1 MSILLKN
8 CVFNIQ
14 YSWWGGGIDPLSWVI
29 VSWTKYGTK
38 KELHERIHSPY
49 YFFYYLKIK
58 LLVLLQPLSWLL
70 WSHSEHDICQ
80 FLCFSLSLT
89 FYEREILNNNRC
101 SYSSSLGQLSI
112 FIIVQKLH
120 LECLNRPQQTLTLIL
135 LLKALCPVQH

>member
-1 MSILLKN
+1 MCSI
-8 CVFNIQ
+8 FNIPDEAVEL
-14 YSWWGGGIDPLSWVI
+14 IHWV
-29 VSWTKYGTK
+29 
-38 KELHERIHSPY
+38 ELLFHERNMERKKSCMRESTHRII
-49 YFFYYLKIK
+49 FFYYLKIK

-135 LLKALCPVQH
+135 LLKALFPVQH